1 MNTTT
6 ETKHEVCMPPTV
18 LRRPRHRLFQDWQS
32 VSRWIGANLH
42 NRPRNALDLR
52 PLLLPMAAMIATLAL
67 LGAVLPP
74 WEEMRASRIIGAHYD
89 ETLPDGRTIKV
100 TFVGW
105 VNSVADLPATANVGD
120 EIQVTDGGACWIRIS
135 NFEWVD
141 P

>member
-1 MNTTT
+1 M
-6 ETKHEVCMPPTV
+6 
-18 LRRPRHRLFQDWQS
+18 L
-32 VSRWIGANLH
+32 
-42 NRPRNALDLR
+42 
-52 PLLLPMAAMIATLAL
+52 ATLAL

-74 WEEMRASRIIGAHYD
+74 WEEMRDRRVVGQHYD

-120 EIQVTDGGACWIRIS
+120 EIQATDSGHLWIRVS